1 MSTLIIDNINH
12 NQYYDTGDP
21 DNNITLTNCTYVH
34 VGEGT
39 TGNIANTD
47 YAEIGENNIVDI
59 KSSSYV
65 KIGDNNTD
73 ILITNGHYV
82 IVGTGNR
89 SVAVG
94 TQQNP
99 STTVTR
105 TGASSVSVA
114 RRVVGVSVTGSNMSL
129 YKTKYSEI
137 DGVYNEVNNSGSVV
151 MTNSTGNRLNR
162 CRTVELIQTNNNR
175 LEADN
180 MSLSRRDP
188 FMAYTRQNQ
197 AIRAESTIE
206 RIERQA
212 DSVGTIF
219 DTQLNILVNP
229 KNEGKGK
236 QTYTKIGGVWTLVE
250 E

>member
-1 MSTLIIDNINH
+1 MRHTDAN
-12 NQYYDTGDP
+12 
-21 DNNITLTNCTYVH
+21 NNIWYDPVTLSGSCSFVHCKEGCTGTITNCNFV
-34 VGEGT
+34 
-39 TGNIANTD
+39 
-47 YAEIGENNIVDI
+47 EIQENNVNLTLDNVD
-59 KSSSYV
+59 YC
-65 KIGDNNTD
+65 KIGSNNHTVT
-73 ILITNGHYV
+73 ITNSDYI

-151 MTNSTGNRLNR
+151 MSDSTGNRLNR

-229 KNEGKGK
+229 KSEGKGK